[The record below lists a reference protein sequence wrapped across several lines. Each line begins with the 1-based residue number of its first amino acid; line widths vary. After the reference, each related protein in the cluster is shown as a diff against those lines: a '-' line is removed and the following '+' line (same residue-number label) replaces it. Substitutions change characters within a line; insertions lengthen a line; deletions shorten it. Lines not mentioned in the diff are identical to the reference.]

1 MKKLSTMLLAV
12 VFAVA
17 LAACSDDNG
26 GNGDDAPV
34 DSPVATEVVDG

>member
-12 VFAVA
+12 VFAFA

-26 GNGDDAPV
+26 DGDGDTPGE
-34 DSPVATEVVDG
+34 SPVATEVVEG

>member
-12 VFAVA
+12 VFAFA

-26 GNGDDAPV
+26 DDDGDTPAE
-34 DSPVATEVVDG
+34 SPVATEVVDG